1 MLTDSQVKIIKRV
14 LKEQSHFTIRFETIE
29 KSVEKEAK
37 QKKLSISKKILEEIY
52 SKLGSSIENM
62 FYYTTFLRFEINTSS
77 GMQENIYY
85 CYSLGINE
93 SNAYLFYYQFQND
106 FFSNNRKYRYL
117 NVKECTHK
125 YNCEPENKIPKLD
138 DSFNKNLDLLFTK
151 LIFAKGSNNLLE
163 IQDDNTTKILVFK
176 NDLFKVMSQKNPNEN
191 TTVKLK
197 DYKGETYT
205 FNFFKLEEQYKN
217 LWNSKRNNYIVVKDN
232 ENVDRIVNKM
242 QYMKTRDN
250 KMNTFHIFF
259 CYDYFGRKAC
269 FDKDKK
275 REEKVINISNIDE
288 DLFHNIN
295 NVNSFATISRD
306 GDSHIDKKGNFL
318 LKDNK
323 TGAGIINTESND
335 NSLPENLPSREITI
349 ESTNMNLIEEND
361 QIDNKLPSKPNKP
374 QKVLKSSQKPPT
386 ESKTQ
391 NIQFDSPMSDDDNFN
406 KSRSNIEQTNEKLI
420 QLIESR
426 IMSISRGETLDP
438 SETIRQYDP
447 ETKTEHDVNVEQIVL
462 DYLKRFYIQEELPR
476 EDRYIIQ
483 GSQIILIT
491 PTRSQRNNDKNV
503 FIKIFDKDK
512 TNQHLSLDE
521 VKDLL
526 ECKERNFETD
536 TLYFYIA
543 NKYCSSRNLYFHSVS
558 PSSTILKNNEK
569 APLIT
574 LATIGDRYGIPH
586 LVRAST
592 IKKNVPN
599 LILKDVITEI
609 EYFPDE
615 EEIELF
621 NPENTICQIF
631 ELQNNHGES
640 IFVSF
645 PFLKHLIY
653 DLEHGNDIPKL
664 NRVYDIN
671 CNTNYITDKEV
682 ERLLPLT
689 NLYLCLKSDKSDMDK
704 VEVRMLNGTT
714 KIIPRSVIIEYIKK
728 ISNKQKLNKN
738 EKFID
743 DNGNIY
749 YINPYKIRPFTILN
763 NKYDTLPYEII
774 NEDSSN
780 YYPITNLQTKIK
792 EFFKKDQIIELII
805 NHNSSKYNINELKTI
820 LSPNNYD
827 MIMIAGINIKN
838 EKIFVPKVRFLQ
850 QIYNLTNNEYVL
862 PTITYHNQVFP
873 LKLNLLTSFH
883 IKPSPYVK
891 DFSLRNIDNTYIK
904 SDDRSDFI
912 KTSELNYEND
922 LYEFMEIPDIHG
934 DKFIV
939 TKPYLRKLLHEKKN
953 DLLSNVFVYDSASQ
967 LRIISPFDV
976 LYNSREEDKENEIDI
991 KEELVFIEKNGNFFP
1006 KVIFNKCMVKYCNK
1020 EITNNAK
1027 IWLFD
1032 ELREKY
1038 FTMPIWELIHEKY
1051 NLFVFIEDINNEKII
1066 IHKSLLKKLINNKQL
1081 SLKEEIEVLDYFCLQ
1096 KKININSVKDYL
1108 DTKQYDPKIYDI
1120 NIN

>member
-1 MLTDSQVKIIKRV
+1 MLTDSQVKILKRV
-14 LKEQSHFTIRFETIE
+14 LKEQSHFIIRFETIE

-37 QKKLSISKKILEEIY
+37 QKKLSISKKTLEEIY
-52 SKLGSSIENM
+52 CKLGSSIENM
-62 FYYTTFLRFEINTSS
+62 FYYTTFLRFETNKSS
-77 GMQENIYY
+77 GMEENIYY

-93 SNAYLFYYQFQND
+93 SNAYLFYYQFQNE

-117 NVKECTHK
+117 NVKECTYK
-125 YNCEPENKIPKLD
+125 YNCERENKIPKFD
-138 DSFNKNLDLLFTK
+138 DSFNKNLDLLFSK
-151 LIFAKGSNNLLE
+151 LILAKGTNNLLE
-163 IQDDNTTKILVFK
+163 VQDVNTTKILVFK
-176 NDLFKVMSQKNPNEN
+176 NDLLKIMNHKKPNEN

-197 DYKGETYT
+197 NHEGEKYT
-205 FNFFKLEEQYKN
+205 FNYLKLEEQYKT
-217 LWNSKRNNYIVVKDN
+217 LWNSKKHNYIKIKDN
-232 ENVDRIVNKM
+232 ENVERIVNKM
-242 QYMKTRDN
+242 QYMKTRNN
-250 KMNTFHIFF
+250 KMNTFDVFF
-259 CYDYFGRKAC
+259 CYDYFGKKAC

-275 REEKVINISNIDE
+275 GEEKVVNISNLDE

-295 NVNSFATISRD
+295 SVNSFATISKD
-306 GDSHIDKKGNFL
+306 GDSHTDKKGNFL

-323 TGAGIINTESND
+323 PSTGIINTESNE

-349 ESTNMNLIEEND
+349 ESTNLNQIEENN
-361 QIDNKLPSKPNKP
+361 QIDDKLYNKPNKP
-374 QKVLKSSQKPPT
+374 RKILKSSQKPPT
-386 ESKTQ
+386 ETKAQ
-391 NIQFDSPMSDDDNFN
+391 NLQFDSPMLDDENFN
-406 KSRSNIEQTNEKLI
+406 KSKSIEQPNEKLI

-426 IMSISRGETLDP
+426 IMSLSRGETLDP
-438 SETIRQYDP
+438 SETIKQYDS
-447 ETKTEHDVNVEQIVL
+447 ETKTEYDVNVEEMVL

-483 GSQIILIT
+483 GSQFTLIT
-491 PTRSQRNNDKNV
+491 PTKSQSSNDKNV

-521 VKDLL
+521 IKSFL
-526 ECKERNFETD
+526 ECKERNHGTD
-536 TLYFYIA
+536 TLFFYIA
-543 NKYCSSRNLYFHSVS
+543 NKYCSSRNLYFHSFS
-558 PSSTILKNNEK
+558 PSSIVPKNNEK
-569 APLIT
+569 MPLIT
-574 LATIGDRYGIPH
+574 LVTIGDRYGTPH

-640 IFVSF
+640 IFVSL

-671 CNTNYITDKEV
+671 CNSNYITDKEV

-689 NLYLCLKSDKSDMDK
+689 NLYLCLKSEKEDTDK

-714 KIIPRSVIIEYIKK
+714 RAIPRSVIIEYIKK
-728 ISNKQKLNKN
+728 ISNKQRLNKN
-738 EKFID
+738 EKYID
-743 DNGNIY
+743 ENGNIV
-749 YINPYKIRPFTILN
+749 YINPYKIRPFTMLK
-763 NKYDTLPYEII
+763 NKFDTLPYEII
-774 NEDSSN
+774 NEDNSN
-780 YYPITNLQTKIK
+780 YYPITNLHSKVK

-805 NHNSSKYNINELKTI
+805 NHNSNKYNINELKTI

-827 MIMIAGINIKN
+827 MIMIVGINIKN

-850 QIYNLTNNEYVL
+850 QIYNLTNNECVL
-862 PTITYHNQVFP
+862 PTITYHNQIFP

-883 IKPSPYVK
+883 ITPSPYVK
-891 DFSLRNIDNTYIK
+891 DFPLRNAYNTYVK
-904 SDDRSDFI
+904 TDDTSDFI

-934 DKFIV
+934 NKFIV

-953 DLLSNVFVYDSASQ
+953 NLLSNVFVYDSASQ
-967 LRIISPFDV
+967 LRIISPYDV
-976 LYNSREEDKENEIDI
+976 LYNSGEEYKENEFKI

-1020 EITNNAK
+1020 EISNNAK

-1038 FTMPIWELIHEKY
+1038 FTMSIWEIVHEKY
-1051 NLFVFIEDINNEKII
+1051 NLFVFIEDINNEKMI
-1066 IHKSLLKKLINNKQL
+1066 IHKSLLKKLINDKQL
-1081 SLKEEIEVLDYFCLQ
+1081 SLKEEIEVLDYFCLK

-1108 DTKQYDPKIYDI
+1108 DTKQYNPKIYDI
-1120 NIN
+1120 TIN